1 MAKEHVNDTEQP
13 VQIKQRVIGAIV
25 LVSLG
30 VIFIPMLLNSE
41 RSLDDGMPVFGS
53 NIPDKPE
60 YISKPAQT
68 NSQSTSSPIII
79 KSQADFESRV
89 IIDERSGDAKNTGQ
103 KSVGQKKVVS
113 KESKDSSTK
122 TANSTKQAKK
132 ASAAKQIITAKAQP
146 GAKQSVKAWAIQV
159 GSFSDKSNAFKL
171 RNKLRKSK
179 FTAFVESVKTKKGQV
194 YRVRVGPE
202 IKRTEAEKVQK
213 KLVARLKIKGLVVAH
228 P

>member
-1 MAKEHVNDTEQP
+1 MAKEQLNDTEQP

-89 IIDERSGDAKNTGQ
+89 IIDERSGEANNTGQ
-103 KSVGQKKVVS
+103 KKVIS

-122 TANSTKQAKK
+122 TASSTTPAKK
-132 ASAAKQIITAKAQP
+132 TPESKQIITAKVQP
-146 GAKQSVKAWAIQV
+146 GAKKLVKAWAIQV

-179 FTAFVESVKTKKGQV
+179 FTAFVESVKTKKGQI